1 MLFIFKKSKKKYIG
15 MRKSPDES
23 ATKLPDGM
31 QKTGNDGNTWKI
43 SQDKNGRKR
52 WVKLTEIKPNK
63 MIKHKSHALEFT
75 SWDGGYAVCC
85 L

>member
-1 MLFIFKKSKKKYIG
+1 

-23 ATKLPDGM
+23 ATKLPEGM
-31 QKTGNDGNTWKI
+31 EKTGDDGNTWII
-43 SQDKNGRKR
+43 SKDKTGRKR

-63 MIKHKSHALEFT
+63 MNKHANHVLEFT
-75 SWDGGYAVCC
+75 SWDGGRVFRNFR